1 MSYWSIFSPFTSI
14 SEIERRWA
22 TGSVV
27 YSQQFRAEHTQGTGD
42 LIKTIQLRMNSLIF
56 LNWSTQSH
64 LMTGWLHINGIGN
77 NWQAFHTLTTDW
89 SRQSVVIVYRYID
102 VKWNLLK
109 YSLVVYLFA
118 MTSCQWQKQGLES
131 ILIKKSLSITKY
143 DLM

>member
-1 MSYWSIFSPFTSI
+1 MSYWSIFFPFTSI

-42 LIKTIQLRMNSLIF
+42 LIKTIQLRKHSLIF
-56 LNWSTQSH
+56 LNWSSQSH
-64 LMTGWLHINGIGN
+64 LYFMTGWLHINGIVN

-89 SRQSVVIVYRYID
+89 SRQSVVIVYRCID

-109 YSLVVYLFA
+109 YYVHILWLCICWLWPAVSDMSTRFMLF
-118 MTSCQWQKQGLES
+118 MT
-131 ILIKKSLSITKY
+131 KKH
-143 DLM
+143 